1 MGKLYIIRII
11 NICMIDYLLKFSSK
25 RTAHTF
31 ARNHGFASVDPITE
45 KVSVVNNSPDYSF
58 IEIGEHHVYGEEI
71 LDENDEPVVQITSDN
86 NYWIAL
92 RLMSTTELA
101 ASANKY
107 IVWSSLQGLPRP
119 KNNPEIPN
127 INWA

>member
-1 MGKLYIIRII
+1 MSGTDLNTLATAVSTVLPGFCSIATVSA
-11 NICMIDYLLKFSSK
+11 NSSL
-25 RTAHTF
+25 TAS
-31 ARNHGFASVDPITE
+31 N
-45 KVSVVNNSPDYSF
+45 SF
-58 IEIGEHHVYGEEI
+58 IEIGEHYVYGEEI